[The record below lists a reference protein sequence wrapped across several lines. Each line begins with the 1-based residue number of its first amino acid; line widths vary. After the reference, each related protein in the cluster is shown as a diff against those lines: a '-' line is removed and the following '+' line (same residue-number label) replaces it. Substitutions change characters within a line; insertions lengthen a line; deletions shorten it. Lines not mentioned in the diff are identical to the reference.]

1 MLLELLPHF
10 TRLLPVADKY
20 FSSRSASDK
29 AHEAALA
36 GLAEE
41 VRAGL
46 GPIAEAQAGI
56 GDQLHEQ
63 SAKLAEIA
71 VDASRARTA
80 VEGVEDRVAQLEK
93 TAGTAVKLLTAT
105 LAAVVALLGT
115 TLFLLVELLHRTA
128 AH

>member
-36 GLAEE
+36 GLATE

-46 GPIAEAQAGI
+46 AQTAESQAGVNT
-56 GDQLHEQ
+56 QLQEQ

-71 VDASRARTA
+71 VDASHARTA
-80 VEGVEDRVAQLEK
+80 AEGLEDRVAQLEK
-93 TAGTAVKLLTAT
+93 TSGTAVKLLAAT
-105 LAAVVALLGT
+105 LAVVVVLMGT
-115 TLFLLVELLHRTA
+115 TLFLLVELLHRA

>member
-36 GLAEE
+36 GLAAE

-46 GPIAEAQAGI
+46 SKTAESQVGVVT
-56 GDQLHEQ
+56 QLQEQ
-63 SAKLAEIA
+63 SAKLAEVG
-71 VDASRARTA
+71 VDASRARMA
-80 VEGVEDRVAQLEK
+80 VEGMEDRIAQLEK
-93 TAGTAVKLLTAT
+93 TIGTAAKLLTAT
-105 LAAVVALLGT
+105 LVVVVVLMGA